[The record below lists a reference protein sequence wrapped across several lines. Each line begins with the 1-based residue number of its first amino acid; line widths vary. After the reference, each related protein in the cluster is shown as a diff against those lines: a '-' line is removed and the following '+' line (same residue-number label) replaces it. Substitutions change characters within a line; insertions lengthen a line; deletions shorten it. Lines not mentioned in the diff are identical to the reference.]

1 MLTPYLDDI
10 ESRIDEEKEEAHF
23 NTWKAFTLGEY
34 TGDVFMPRRGY
45 AAPSALTWPK
55 IIMNKAVADDDAML
69 IREFA
74 GASALLAGGKD
85 SPSLMNVRS
94 NYGPGILA
102 SVFGC
107 PIVHLDDHYDSSP
120 QATHFG
126 SREEIKK
133 VLAAGVPDLT
143 KGFAPKVFAI
153 GERYREI
160 MKTYPKIAKHVHV
173 YHPDLQGPIDTLEL
187 LWGSNVFYDMYDDP
201 SFIKDL
207 LSLITETYIAFLR
220 KWHAMFPPR
229 TDGVSVHWGMMH
241 RGPVML
247 RNDSAMNFSPEQYE
261 EFIRPYDQ
269 RIFDAFGGGAIHF
282 CGKGSH
288 YIGAMS
294 CMQKL
299 YGINLS
305 QPHLNDMNEIF
316 RSTIEKGIPIIGL
329 SKKLVADEQADGR
342 QFRGLVYAA

>member
-1 MLTPYLDDI
+1 MLTPFLDDI
-10 ESRIDEEKEEAHF
+10 ESRIDAGKEEAHF
-23 NTWKAFTLGEY
+23 NAWKDFTLGKY
-34 TGDVFMPRRGY
+34 RGDVFSPARGY
-45 AAPSALTWPK
+45 AVPSTLAWPK
-55 IIMNKAVADDDAML
+55 ASMNEAVADDEKMIL
-69 IREFA
+69 REFA
-74 GASALLAGGKD
+74 ACSSVLANGKD
-85 SPSLMNVRS
+85 APAIMNVRS

-107 PIVHLDDHYDSSP
+107 PIVHLEDHYDSSP

-126 SREEIKK
+126 TRDEIKK
-133 VLAAGVPDLT
+133 VLAAGVPDLS
-143 KGFAPKVFAI
+143 KGFGPKVFAV

-160 MKTYPKIAKHVHV
+160 MKMYPKMAKYIHV

-201 SFIKDL
+201 VFIKDL
-207 LSLITETYIAFLR
+207 HSLITETYIIILK
-220 KWHAMFPPR
+220 KWHALFPPR
-229 TDGVSVHWGMMH
+229 TDGVSVHWGLMH

-269 RIFDAFGGGAIHF
+269 RIFDEFGGGAIHF

-294 CMQKL
+294 KMDKL

-305 QPHLNDMNEIF
+305 QPHLNDMQEIF
-316 RSTIEKGIPIIGL
+316 RATVEKGIPLIGL
-329 SKKLVADEQADGR
+329 SKKVVADETTNGR
-342 QFRGLVYAA
+342 MFHGLVYAA